1 MPAWSPEIAN
11 EFIRLAA
18 ADGRA
23 FDQLQLQALVYIAH
37 GWCLALHG
45 EALTGDRPE
54 AWDFGPMYQRLA
66 TALAPCGREP
76 VRFQIS
82 STEGFPSLKLES
94 NSNAASSELEQVEA
108 ELVEEIYQNYGA
120 LESWQLSALTRKG
133 STPWKQVFADG
144 VGRSRDIPHDLIRI
158 QFAEL
163 LRQSEGSQERP

>member
-1 MPAWSPEIAN
+1 
-11 EFIRLAA
+11 
-18 ADGRA
+18 
-23 FDQLQLQALVYIAH
+23 
-37 GWCLALHG
+37 
-45 EALTGDRPE
+45 
-54 AWDFGPMYQRLA
+54 MYQRLA

-94 NSNAASSELEQVEA
+94 NSNAASSELAQVEA

>member
-18 ADGRA
+18 AEDRA
-23 FDQLQLQALVYIAH
+23 LDQLQLQSLVYIAH
-37 GWCLALHG
+37 CWCLAIYD
-45 EALTGDRPE
+45 EPLTGDRPE

-66 TALAPCGREP
+66 TALAPYGREP
-76 VRFQIS
+76 VSCEILTWERS
-82 STEGFPSLKLES
+82 YGLKSES

-120 LESWQLSALTRKG
+120 FESWQLSALTRKG
-133 STPWKQVFADG
+133 GTPWKQVFADG
-144 VGRSRDIPHDLIRI
+144 SGRFRDIPHDLIRI

>member
-18 ADGRA
+18 AGGRA
-23 FDQLQLQALVYIAH
+23 LDQLQLQSLVYIAH

-45 EALTGDRPE
+45 EPLTGDRPE

-66 TALAPCGREP
+66 TALAPYGRGP
-76 VRFQIS
+76 VYREILKSEAFS
-82 STEGFPSLKLES
+82 DLKLGS
-94 NSNAASSELEQVEA
+94 ASGTTSSELEQVEA

-120 LESWQLSALTRKG
+120 FESWQLSALTRKG

-144 VGRSRDIPHDLIRI
+144 AGRFRDIPHDLIRI